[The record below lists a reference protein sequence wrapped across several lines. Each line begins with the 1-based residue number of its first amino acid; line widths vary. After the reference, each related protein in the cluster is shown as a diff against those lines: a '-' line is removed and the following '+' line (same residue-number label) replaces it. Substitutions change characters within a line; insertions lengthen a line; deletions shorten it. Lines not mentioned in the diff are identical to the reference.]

1 MNNPIR
7 VLVVNNHTIERKGLS
22 SLLNAMSS
30 LAVVG
35 EAANGAEMVLMV
47 HKSHPDIVLIDC
59 DILQQEGANFVWRIW
74 EEFPGIDVL
83 ILSRSE
89 DFQVTL
95 ELDSDKLSFA
105 YKDLAPEELART
117 IREIV
122 IE

>member
-1 MNNPIR
+1 LNNPIR

-74 EEFPGIDVL
+74 EAFPGIDVL